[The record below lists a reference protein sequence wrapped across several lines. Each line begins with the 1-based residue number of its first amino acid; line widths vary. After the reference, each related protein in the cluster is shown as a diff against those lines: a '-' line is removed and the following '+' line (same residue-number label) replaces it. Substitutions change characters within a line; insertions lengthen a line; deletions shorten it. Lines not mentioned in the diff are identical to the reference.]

1 MRTII
6 NYIAIIATVAT
17 LMGCGKTREHGKEA
31 GKCNNAA
38 LELYCRY
45 ADDDH
50 LTVAYLGD
58 FNLKGKPI
66 DAVMLQAN
74 DDADW
79 QRIRQDFGMVI
90 EADSCGEAIDFPMC
104 PDTAKIVS
112 VGVGI
117 ETDFITILGL
127 DSLTTREQ
135 ITDGQ
140 VKLFAENVAKQLRD
154 ILSNFEET
162 DSVMPAA
169 AIIVSDGPIEYE
181 GQNISYDEYIQ
192 NVADAIAAN
201 IIDEYFAQRDSIES
215 GYDVEAYQKA
225 LEEGD
230 DMMTNAKQHG
240 HNGYITATDHT
251 NRTLWFFFY
260 DDQEECNVI
269 LTHIKDDIIV
279 SQ

>member
-6 NYIAIIATVAT
+6 KYLAIFAMAAT
-17 LMGCGKTREHGKEA
+17 LSCCGKTKDDNKA
-31 GKCNNAA
+31 VCKCNNAA
-38 LELYCRY
+38 IELYCRY
-45 ADDDH
+45 ADDDQ

-79 QRIRQDFGMVI
+79 LRIRQDFGMVV
-90 EADSCGEAIDFPMC
+90 EADSCVEAVDLSVC
-104 PDTAKIVS
+104 PESEKVVS

-117 ETDFITILGL
+117 ETDLLSVLGL

-135 ITDGQ
+135 ITEEQ
-140 VKLFAENVAKQLRD
+140 IKLFSENVALQLRD
-154 ILSNFEET
+154 ILSNFESS
-162 DSVMPAA
+162 DSLMPAA
-169 AIIVSDGPIEYE
+169 AIIVGDGPIEYE
-181 GQNISYDEYIQ
+181 GQNISYDDYV
-192 NVADAIAAN
+192 NAVADAIAAN

-230 DMMTNAKQHG
+230 NMMTNAKQHG

-279 SQ
+279 KE

>member
-1 MRTII
+1 MRTIV
-6 NYIAIIATVAT
+6 NYLAIIATVAT
-17 LMGCGKTREHGKEA
+17 LMGCDKTREPNKESC
-31 GKCNNAA
+31 KCNNAA
-38 LELYCRY
+38 IELYCRY
-45 ADDDH
+45 ADDDN

-90 EADSCGEAIDFPMC
+90 EADSCGEAIDLSVC
-104 PDTAKIVS
+104 PESEKVVS
-112 VGVGI
+112 VGVDI
-117 ETDFITILGL
+117 ETDFLAVLGL

-135 ITDGQ
+135 ITEEQ
-140 VKLFAENVAKQLRD
+140 VKLFSENVATQLRD

-162 DSVMPAA
+162 DTVMPAA

-181 GQNISYDEYIQ
+181 GQDVSYNEYIQ
-192 NVADAIAAN
+192 TVADAIAAN
-201 IIDEYFAQRDSIES
+201 IIDEYFAQRDSIEN

-225 LEEGD
+225 VEEGD
-230 DMMTNAKQHG
+230 NMMTNAKQHG
-240 HNGYITATDHT
+240 HSGYITATDHT
-251 NRTLWFFFY
+251 NRTLWLFFY

-269 LTHIKDDIIV
+269 LAHIKDDIIV
-279 SQ
+279 KQ